1 MLNTGCM
8 AQAQCNMS
16 NATPS
21 AGASDDAASQESA
34 RESHQEASVS
44 TH

>member
-1 MLNTGCM
+1 MLNKGCM
-8 AQAQCNMS
+8 AQASDMS
-16 NATPS
+16 NVTPS

-34 RESHQEASVS
+34 RESHEEASVS